1 LSLSF
6 SAVYVLSRILSQDE
20 ERGEECL
27 LAVAGGGAWEIA
39 LIRQL
44 ETYVSGGGFVR

>member
-1 LSLSF
+1 M
-6 SAVYVLSRILSQDE
+6 YVLSPILSQDE
-20 ERGEECL
+20 EGGEECL